1 MDQKWD
7 TVWYVFQEL
16 SDTISLTSLRIS
28 CTSTSSTT
36 LNSTSTVT
44 STTTS
49 HIFSHTTGYQYT
61 DATTSSN
68 STSKSTQNT
77 CRTTSTVISKA
88 TSIPTFPPIFF
99 PRWPLHKN
107 QSKLKTPS
115 GFTIPKRCQPTL
127 DIFTYNNIRVKRHK
141 KYILLFKEL
150 RSSNLSIIK
159 CKHQFLNLHSHHHC
173 QKIRI

>member
-36 LNSTSTVT
+36 LNSTSTVS

-61 DATTSSN
+61 DATT
-68 STSKSTQNT
+68 STQNT